1 MKKLLIPVLIIAFYF
16 AYQEQNKPQPNIY
29 ITAGAVVVFMFGMMR
44 LMAKVPSKKP
54 EDKNGIL

>member
-1 MKKLLIPVLIIAFYF
+1 MKKLLIPIIIIGFYF
-16 AYQEQNKPQPNIY
+16 AYQEQNKPQPNMY
-29 ITAGAVVVFMFGMMR
+29 ITIGAVVVFMFGMMK

>member
-1 MKKLLIPVLIIAFYF
+1 MKKIVVPILIIAFYF
-16 AYQEQNKPQPNIY
+16 AFQEQSKPKPNLF
-29 ITAGAVVVFMFGMMR
+29 ITAGTVAVFMFGMMK